1 MKNLGKYKQEEIKK
15 AIYEIG
21 IESLCGVSHF
31 TKNENVYEYLEM
43 MEMCEIMEIEEV
55 IHKELYGKALNA
67 IKQKRKVHY
76 YE

>member
-1 MKNLGKYKQEEIKK
+1 MGKVLGKYTQYQIKS

-43 MEMCEIMEIEEV
+43 MEFHEIMEIETV
-55 IHKELYGKALNA
+55 IHSKLYNKALNNLG
-67 IKQKRKVHY
+67 INVF
-76 YE
+76 